1 MLFLFYHVCVEIAIK
16 NAIIAKKLH
25 VVCDIIRIGER
36 RLVVIL
42 KLSVENKSGE
52 VAAEFCGNVIDTVL
66 KHSYQEGDRLILNIG
81 NEGFAEVQFDE
92 TLAKSVVYLAS
103 GSFEFRIPSESETCY
118 HPKAFRGPEHKI
130 FARALDDEESFAYR
144 NIALN
149 ACDRP
154 ENARVFPHAEA
165 NFVTRG
171 DSCFYARNAID
182 GVCKNTSHG
191 AYPYHS
197 WAGGAREDLEF
208 TVWFGAEAEVDKLVF
223 FLRADFPH
231 DTYWKS
237 ADITFSDGSIVKAE
251 FCKTAEGQTVM
262 FDKKKTTFVRFKN
275 FKQISEPLS
284 WAALTQVAVYGKY
297 IKKELDTLEIRNA
310 SNSKDV
316 KFYTTD
322 RLREEFL
329 ITNLFTKDNI
339 RMVYS
344 HIDRIITAG
353 LMPVFQ
359 ELKLEAGKELAA
371 DFFLQRRE
379 MGCINIGG
387 KGIITVDGTEY
398 VMEPRDGIYIGMG
411 NKEVTF
417 KSVNPDEPA
426 KFYMSSCP
434 AHKSYPIVKIDIS
447 KAKKVPC
454 GSVEDCNK
462 RVINQYIH
470 PEVMKSCQL
479 SMGLTQL
486 EPGSNWN
493 TMPSHTHDRRMEVY
507 LYLDMD
513 EDNVVFH
520 MMGEPS
526 ETRHIVM
533 HNEEAVISPS
543 WSIHSGVGTK
553 AYSFIWAMCG
563 ENQEFDDMDHIQ
575 TKDLR

>member
-1 MLFLFYHVCVEIAIK
+1 M
-16 NAIIAKKLH
+16 
-25 VVCDIIRIGER
+25 
-36 RLVVIL
+36 
-42 KLSVENKSGE
+42 
-52 VAAEFCGNVIDTVL
+52 
-66 KHSYQEGDRLILNIG
+66 
-81 NEGFAEVQFDE
+81 
-92 TLAKSVVYLAS
+92 AKSIVFLPD
-103 GSFEFRIPSESETCY
+103 GSFEFAIPPEGETCY
-118 HPKAFRGPEHKI
+118 SETAFRGSRHKI
-130 FARALDDEESFAYR
+130 YARLLPESEGYGYR

-149 ACDRP
+149 AHDRP
-154 ENARVFPHAEA
+154 EGTRGFPHAEA

-182 GVCKNTSHG
+182 GVCENTSHG

-208 TVWFGAEAEVDKLVF
+208 TVYFGGEVEVERLVF

-237 ADITFSDGSIVKAE
+237 VDVAFSDGSMAKAG
-251 FCKTAEGQTVM
+251 FVKTAEGQQIEVENH
-262 FDKKKTTFVRFKN
+262 KTSFIRLTN

-284 WAALTQVAVYGKY
+284 WAALTQMEVYGKY
-297 IKKELDTLEIRNA
+297 IKKELETLEIRNA

-344 HIDRIITAG
+344 HIDRIITGG
-353 LMPVFQ
+353 LMPVHQ

-387 KGIITVDGTEY
+387 KGVITVDGTEY

-417 KSVNPDEPA
+417 KSVNPEEPA

-434 AHKSYPIVKIDIS
+434 AHKTYPIVKIDIS

-470 PEVMKSCQL
+470 PEVMESCQL

-493 TMPSHTHDRRMEVY
+493 TMPCHTHDRRMEVY
-507 LYLDMD
+507 LYLDMS
-513 EDNVVFH
+513 EDDVVFH
-520 MMGEPS
+520 MMGEPN

-563 ENQEFDDMDHIQ
+563 ENQEFDDMDHIK